1 MGGRAV
7 YSTRLEAGRAERFR
21 GFESHPIREM
31 TIEEIVE
38 RILEERYD
46 VHRMDEGVR
55 EYSRNMIREIVERA
69 LELSKK

>member
-1 MGGRAV
+1 
-7 YSTRLEAGRAERFR
+7 
-21 GFESHPIREM
+21 M